1 MRLLEVFRAG
11 GREPS
16 RATLAA
22 RGSVFLAVLA
32 VVVASLY
39 LVGRGTFAD
48 TLPAVALVDDAGGSL
63 TTGADVKYEG
73 VIVGHVSGLT
83 RAARRGSGPAGVEVA
98 LALDPDLAERV
109 PGDVRARI
117 LPASVFGTSFVD
129 LVSAGHRGGGVRA
142 GQVIGQDSSRETLEV
157 QNVLDGLDRVVG
169 SLGPARLAKALE
181 GLAGALD
188 GNGEQLGRTIVR
200 VDRYLAKLNPQMP
213 LLRRNLELLA
223 TNLEAFEDYAPD
235 LFRATDDA
243 LVAART
249 LIVAEQDF
257 AGLVTSGAT
266 TFRHTD
272 LLLRDNRAALA
283 ATLVRTGVVVDA
295 LYDGRRDVVQGV
307 LNMLRLAGR
316 FSDALS
322 HGRYLR
328 IDGDLVLQGDDPY
341 GPAGCPSYGSL
352 SGRGC

>member
-32 VVVASLY
+32 VVVASLF

-48 TLPAVALVDDAGGSL
+48 TLPAVALLDDAGGSL
-63 TTGADVKYEG
+63 TTGADVKYQG

-83 RAARRGSGPAGVEVA
+83 RAVEQDGAPGVEVA

-129 LVSAGHRGGGVRA
+129 LVSAGHRSGGVRA

-169 SLGPARLAKALE
+169 ALGPARLAKALE

-188 GNGEQLGRTIVR
+188 GNGDQLGRTIVR

-213 LLRRNLELLA
+213 LVRRNLELLA

-257 AGLVTSGAT
+257 AGLVTSGAST
-266 TFRHTD
+266 LRHTD
-272 LLLRDNRAALA
+272 RLLRDNRAALA

-307 LNMLRLAGR
+307 LNVLRLAGR

-322 HGRYLR
+322 HGHFLR
-328 IDGDLVLQGDDPY
+328 IDGDLVLQGADPY